1 MCEKV
6 TLLISILDKGYS
18 GNATCTLTLISTF
31 LLPTIDLKEKSIYLC
46 NYNKSRKYKLGL
58 KM

>member
-6 TLLISILDKGYS
+6 TLLISVLDKGYS
-18 GNATCTLTLISTF
+18 GNATYTLTLISTF
-31 LLPTIDLKEKSIYLC
+31 LLPDKLVNWPKGKVH
-46 NYNKSRKYKLGL
+46 KSRKYKLGL